1 MLFKLMQKQAEK
13 KRIVR
18 TRNRGVVDNGVSYNN
33 AQFLTASTNRVKGI
47 MEFNWQ
53 SNLTFEQ

>member
-1 MLFKLMQKQAEK
+1 MQKQAEK

-18 TRNRGVVDNGVSYNN
+18 TRNRGVVDTGVNYNN